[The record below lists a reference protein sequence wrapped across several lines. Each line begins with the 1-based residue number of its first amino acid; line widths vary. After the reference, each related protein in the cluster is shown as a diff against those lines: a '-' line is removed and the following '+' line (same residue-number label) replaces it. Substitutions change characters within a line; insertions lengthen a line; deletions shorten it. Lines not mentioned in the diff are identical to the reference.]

1 MESAWPMQLLLN
13 LNALFGDTSVL
24 WPRGLNT
31 RWYLD
36 LNAFARHTPWAHSFM
51 HTWAL
56 WLGPVALSVVFL
68 LAYGVAWYRG
78 RANITS
84 TLFLGGVGTLIG
96 LGVNLLI
103 AHTARELR
111 PYDTL
116 PHVLVLVARANDF
129 SFPSDHSVVAGG
141 LTAAVTFAALL
152 ANRTESDAA
161 SLTRSLTRLAV
172 LGGVLGVF
180 LCFARVYVGAHYPGD
195 VIAGYVISAAI
206 TLLVMMARRPLSR
219 LITFAMSTPL
229 SAVLARPADSMANGR
244 TVSS

>member
-1 MESAWPMQLLLN
+1 M
-13 LNALFGDTSVL
+13 
-24 WPRGLNT
+24 
-31 RWYLD
+31 
-36 LNAFARHTPWAHSFM
+36 
-51 HTWAL
+51 
-56 WLGPVALSVVFL
+56 ALSVVFL
-68 LAYGVAWYRG
+68 IAYGVAWYRG

-84 TLFLGGVGTLIG
+84 ALFLGGVGTLIA

-152 ANRTESDAA
+152 AHRKGSNAG
-161 SLTRSLTRLAV
+161 SLTRSLTRLAT
-172 LGGVLGVF
+172 LNGVLGVL
-180 LCFARVYVGAHYPGD
+180 LCFGRVYVGAHYPGD

-206 TLLVMMARRPLSR
+206 TLLVMTARKPLSR
-219 LITFAMSTPL
+219 LIAFAVSTPL
-229 SAVLARPADSMANGR
+229 GVALVRPVDSVANG
-244 TVSS
+244 

>member
-1 MESAWPMQLLLN
+1 MEFPFN
-13 LNALFGDTSVL
+13 LGVLVGNTSVL

-36 LNAFARHTPWAHSFM
+36 LNQLARHTAWAHSFM

-68 LAYGVAWYRG
+68 IAYGVAWYRG
-78 RANITS
+78 RPNITS
-84 TLFLGGVGTLIG
+84 ALFLGGVGTLTA

-141 LTAAVTFAALL
+141 LTVAVTVAALL
-152 ANRTESDAA
+152 ARRTRPA
-161 SLTRSLTRLAV
+161 SAPLSRTLTRLA
-172 LGGVLGVF
+172 LLNGMLGVF
-180 LCFARVYVGAHYPGD
+180 LCVGRVYVGAHYPGD
-195 VIAGYVISAAI
+195 VIAGYVISGSI
-206 TLLVMMARRPLSR
+206 TLLVMMVRKPLAG
-219 LITFAMSTPL
+219 LITFAMNTPL
-229 SAVLARPADSMANGR
+229 GIALARPAELMA
-244 TVSS
+244 SSRAESE